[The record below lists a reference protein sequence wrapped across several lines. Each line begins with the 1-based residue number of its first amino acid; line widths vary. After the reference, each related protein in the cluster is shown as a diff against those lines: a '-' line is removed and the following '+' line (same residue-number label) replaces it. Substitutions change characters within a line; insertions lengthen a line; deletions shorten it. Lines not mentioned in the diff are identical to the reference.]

1 MLPAAKVEQE
11 DLSDVLDNP
20 LSAMYAAK
28 HPEIVEKAQ
37 NDSAINESLEM
48 MKQNIQL
55 EEK

>member
-28 HPEIVEKAQ
+28 HPEIVEKA
-37 NDSAINESLEM
+37 
-48 MKQNIQL
+48 
-55 EEK
+55 